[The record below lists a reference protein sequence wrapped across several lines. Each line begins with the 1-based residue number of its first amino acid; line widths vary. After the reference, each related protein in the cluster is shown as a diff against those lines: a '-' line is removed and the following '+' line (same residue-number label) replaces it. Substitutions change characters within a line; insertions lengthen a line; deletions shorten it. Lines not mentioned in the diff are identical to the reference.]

1 MENTGNYKIVKSQ
14 LPLIGGIA
22 GHNFIAVLDPNNRVI
37 HELNGLATSKDGEIK
52 PIGYLPSDK
61 LYVYNEKEVKGF
73 LYNSSQNQEV
83 VFEGNYKDVM
93 DKFNLGY
100 AIGKEINKHE
110 FTYPFFGLGDNSN
123 SVASTLL
130 KGMGLND
137 PDLGHALTPG
147 EESLLIPE
155 EQLRNIRQNWELQHK
170 KVSANL
176 GEIGVNFAESAL
188 TAADKLQALI
198 QGFKNDK
205 DGAFTTKALAEN
217 ADVVANFRDELRE
230 TLKQNQTQEVAQN
243 VPQVQEE
250 RSYGGRSFG

>member
-1 MENTGNYKIVKSQ
+1 M
-14 LPLIGGIA
+14 
-22 GHNFIAVLDPNNRVI
+22 
-37 HELNGLATSKDGEIK
+37 
-52 PIGYLPSDK
+52 
-61 LYVYNEKEVKGF
+61 
-73 LYNSSQNQEV
+73 
-83 VFEGNYKDVM
+83 
-93 DKFNLGY
+93 
-100 AIGKEINKHE
+100 
-110 FTYPFFGLGDNSN
+110 
-123 SVASTLL
+123 
-130 KGMGLND
+130 
-137 PDLGHALTPG
+137 
-147 EESLLIPE
+147 IPE

-170 KVSANL
+170 KVNL

-205 DGAFTTKALAEN
+205 DCTFTTKALTEN

>member
-1 MENTGNYKIVKSQ
+1 M
-14 LPLIGGIA
+14 
-22 GHNFIAVLDPNNRVI
+22 
-37 HELNGLATSKDGEIK
+37 
-52 PIGYLPSDK
+52 
-61 LYVYNEKEVKGF
+61 
-73 LYNSSQNQEV
+73 
-83 VFEGNYKDVM
+83 
-93 DKFNLGY
+93 
-100 AIGKEINKHE
+100 
-110 FTYPFFGLGDNSN
+110 
-123 SVASTLL
+123 
-130 KGMGLND
+130 
-137 PDLGHALTPG
+137 
-147 EESLLIPE
+147 IPE

-170 KVSANL
+170 KVNL

-205 DGAFTTKALAEN
+205 DGTFTTKALAEN

>member
-1 MENTGNYKIVKSQ
+1 
-14 LPLIGGIA
+14 
-22 GHNFIAVLDPNNRVI
+22 
-37 HELNGLATSKDGEIK
+37 
-52 PIGYLPSDK
+52 
-61 LYVYNEKEVKGF
+61 
-73 LYNSSQNQEV
+73 
-83 VFEGNYKDVM
+83 
-93 DKFNLGY
+93 
-100 AIGKEINKHE
+100 
-110 FTYPFFGLGDNSN
+110 
-123 SVASTLL
+123 
-130 KGMGLND
+130 
-137 PDLGHALTPG
+137 
-147 EESLLIPE
+147 LIPE

-170 KVSANL
+170 KVNL

-205 DGAFTTKALAEN
+205 DGTFTTKALAEN

>member
-1 MENTGNYKIVKSQ
+1 
-14 LPLIGGIA
+14 
-22 GHNFIAVLDPNNRVI
+22 
-37 HELNGLATSKDGEIK
+37 
-52 PIGYLPSDK
+52 
-61 LYVYNEKEVKGF
+61 
-73 LYNSSQNQEV
+73 
-83 VFEGNYKDVM
+83 
-93 DKFNLGY
+93 
-100 AIGKEINKHE
+100 
-110 FTYPFFGLGDNSN
+110 
-123 SVASTLL
+123 
-130 KGMGLND
+130 MGLND

-155 EQLRNIRQNWELQHK
+155 EQLRNIRQNWELQQK

-198 QGFKNDK
+198 QGFKTTK

-230 TLKQNQTQEVAQN
+230 TLKTKNQTQEVAQN

-250 RSYGGRSFG
+250 RSYGGRWFWLEIFPQI

>member
-1 MENTGNYKIVKSQ
+1 M
-14 LPLIGGIA
+14 
-22 GHNFIAVLDPNNRVI
+22 
-37 HELNGLATSKDGEIK
+37 
-52 PIGYLPSDK
+52 
-61 LYVYNEKEVKGF
+61 
-73 LYNSSQNQEV
+73 
-83 VFEGNYKDVM
+83 
-93 DKFNLGY
+93 
-100 AIGKEINKHE
+100 
-110 FTYPFFGLGDNSN
+110 
-123 SVASTLL
+123 
-130 KGMGLND
+130 
-137 PDLGHALTPG
+137 
-147 EESLLIPE
+147 IPE

-170 KVSANL
+170 KVNL

-205 DGAFTTKALAEN
+205 DGTLTTKALAEN

>member
-1 MENTGNYKIVKSQ
+1 M
-14 LPLIGGIA
+14 
-22 GHNFIAVLDPNNRVI
+22 
-37 HELNGLATSKDGEIK
+37 
-52 PIGYLPSDK
+52 
-61 LYVYNEKEVKGF
+61 YVYNEKEVEGF
-73 LYNSSQNQEV
+73 FYNSSQNQEV

-130 KGMGLND
+130 I
-137 PDLGHALTPG
+137 
-147 EESLLIPE
+147 S
-155 EQLRNIRQNWELQHK
+155 
-170 KVSANL
+170 
-176 GEIGVNFAESAL
+176 VNFAESAL

-205 DGAFTTKALAEN
+205 DGSFTTKALAEN

-230 TLKQNQTQEVAQN
+230 TLKQNQAQEVAQN
-243 VPQVQEE
+243 TPQVQEE
-250 RSYGGRSFG
+250 RSHGGRSFG

>member
-1 MENTGNYKIVKSQ
+1 M
-14 LPLIGGIA
+14 
-22 GHNFIAVLDPNNRVI
+22 
-37 HELNGLATSKDGEIK
+37 
-52 PIGYLPSDK
+52 
-61 LYVYNEKEVKGF
+61 
-73 LYNSSQNQEV
+73 
-83 VFEGNYKDVM
+83 
-93 DKFNLGY
+93 
-100 AIGKEINKHE
+100 
-110 FTYPFFGLGDNSN
+110 
-123 SVASTLL
+123 
-130 KGMGLND
+130 
-137 PDLGHALTPG
+137 
-147 EESLLIPE
+147 IPE

-170 KVSANL
+170 TVNL

-205 DGAFTTKALAEN
+205 DGTFTTKALAEN

>member
-1 MENTGNYKIVKSQ
+1 
-14 LPLIGGIA
+14 
-22 GHNFIAVLDPNNRVI
+22 
-37 HELNGLATSKDGEIK
+37 
-52 PIGYLPSDK
+52 
-61 LYVYNEKEVKGF
+61 
-73 LYNSSQNQEV
+73 
-83 VFEGNYKDVM
+83 M

-130 KGMGLND
+130 I
-137 PDLGHALTPG
+137 
-147 EESLLIPE
+147 S
-155 EQLRNIRQNWELQHK
+155 
-170 KVSANL
+170 
-176 GEIGVNFAESAL
+176 VNFAESAL

-205 DGAFTTKALAEN
+205 DGSFTTKALAEN